1 MRMASLSAVAIL
13 SMASAAFATQPSVE
27 SKCSSVE
34 IVSTVLHR
42 HFPDIKLTHIEG
54 DAAQR
59 FVDAFNSGSASTH
72 WPADEVLIAR
82 NPKTPE
88 RARIGFFK
96 DGCLLAL
103 VPRSLWT
110 VDSLQ
115 RLLKTEQDI

>member
-1 MRMASLSAVAIL
+1 MRLASLSAVAIL
-13 SMASAAFATQPSVE
+13 SMATAAFATHPSVE
-27 SKCSSVE
+27 SSCPSLE
-34 IVSTVLHR
+34 TVSTVLQR
-42 HFPDIKLTHIEG
+42 HFPDVKLTHIEG
-54 DAAQR
+54 ADARR
-59 FVDAFNSGSASTH
+59 FVDAFNSGSASTS

-82 NPKTPE
+82 NPQTPE

>member
-1 MRMASLSAVAIL
+1 MT
-13 SMASAAFATQPSVE
+13 SAAFATQPTASCP
-27 SKCSSVE
+27 SPE
-34 IVSTVLHR
+34 IVSVVLQR

-54 DAAQR
+54 VDARR
-59 FVDAFNSGSASTH
+59 FVDAFNSGSASTS

-82 NPKTPE
+82 NPQTPDK
-88 RARIGFFK
+88 ARIGFFK